1 MRLGLTGCSRV
12 ATPAPLDRCSPARQ
26 RRLER
31 NSKGKKGDLRS
42 DGDVLCSTNRMGPD
56 LEILPKF
63 SDLTPAVYAGPAFNI
78 SSPSPSS
85 LPFPAFF
92 LKKSADEAVKSE
104 IATRGLRCLLRLDE
118 IA

>member
-56 LEILPKF
+56 PEILPKF

-85 LPFPAFF
+85 LPF
-92 LKKSADEAVKSE
+92 LRRSSE